1 MFVKEL
7 DSAPHEASFFV
18 VFQVNQVS
26 RTLARWPWLG
36 AMSLVAGVAVT
47 AGALRKELWKA
58 LAIMPTA
65 CVCKHRT
72 SAALFNPRSPLKSLC
87 LCREV

>member
-1 MFVKEL
+1 MLVKDL

-47 AGALRKELWKA
+47 AGALRKEL
-58 LAIMPTA
+58 
-65 CVCKHRT
+65 
-72 SAALFNPRSPLKSLC
+72 
-87 LCREV
+87 